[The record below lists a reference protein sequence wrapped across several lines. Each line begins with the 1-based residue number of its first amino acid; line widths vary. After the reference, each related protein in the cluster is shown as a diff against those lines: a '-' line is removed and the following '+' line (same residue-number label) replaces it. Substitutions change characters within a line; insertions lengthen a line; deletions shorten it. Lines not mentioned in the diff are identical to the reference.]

1 MAAAHLS
8 LEELSLEVK
17 SIRADQVSASS
28 RYSYLMSNVKMIMW
42 FRNEKSHLLSDWFL
56 SGFPA
61 DSEGKAAQAAYI
73 KAAISLDA
81 ADEHHCPLKYEEI
94 VALDYLQWLT
104 SLRKSSGEKVCG
116 FKISINRQVCHSTIN
131 SHRSAITFLHK
142 MFMGRGMDDATGT
155 AFAGFFRGIKRRS
168 AKDVAG
174 GAGPV
179 HTGKSPMVFAMYRW
193 LAETM
198 LSLGTVEGL
207 FGFCMLTMSW
217 NLLCRVSNAAGI
229 CISHLEWREDALG
242 VFFAHMKND
251 QTGERPRD
259 PRHVYANPLMPDIC
273 PILALGIYLLCC
285 PTKSGHLFP
294 GKNQDD
300 RYSKLIKR
308 LFLAHPEKMTEF
320 GITANV
326 SVQILKQD

>member
-1 MAAAHLS
+1 MILS
-8 LEELSLEVK
+8 RDKEAKRKGCGWRSR
-17 SIRADQVSASS
+17 SSPHRQVSDGFCHVSLAC
-28 RYSYLMSNVKMIMW
+28 RD
-42 FRNEKSHLLSDWFL
+42 HALL
-56 SGFPA
+56 A
-61 DSEGKAAQAAYI
+61 
-73 KAAISLDA
+73 
-81 ADEHHCPLKYEEI
+81 
-94 VALDYLQWLT
+94 
-104 SLRKSSGEKVCG
+104 
-116 FKISINRQVCHSTIN
+116 
-131 SHRSAITFLHK
+131 
-142 MFMGRGMDDATGT
+142 
-155 AFAGFFRGIKRRS
+155 
-168 AKDVAG
+168 
-174 GAGPV
+174 
-179 HTGKSPMVFAMYRW
+179 
-193 LAETM
+193 
-198 LSLGTVEGL
+198 GTVEGL